1 MRKRKAADDGVLIFE
16 TIASEGVFKT
26 RINMK
31 LLHACIFLAVC
42 FLALEFADCNIHRA
56 VHTRRR
62 PKQESGFL
70 ARFYTKL
77 KKSWLAIPA
86 SFVVGCTGIFPLLV
100 IPVQAGKSLKEG
112 SKFEYILVESNFLR
126 NFTVFTRHLR
136 FTSRVIHIH

>member
-1 MRKRKAADDGVLIFE
+1 MGEGCLSDDALLIIE
-16 TIASEGVFKT
+16 AIASEGVLSSK
-26 RINMK
+26 ISMK
-31 LLHACIFLAVC
+31 LLHACVFLAVC

-86 SFVVGCTGIFPLLV
+86 SFSGRMYRDFPIACYTGTIRKD
-100 IPVQAGKSLKEG
+100 A
-112 SKFEYILVESNFLR
+112 
-126 NFTVFTRHLR
+126 
-136 FTSRVIHIH
+136 